1 MTKIAY
7 LDISPRQTG
16 KTSRLVELANRL
28 TAAGHKVA
36 FVAVPGMVE
45 YLQQQ
50 MPGVVV
56 LEDGQPLPI
65 CLNPD
70 RLVWFYDEFD
80 WLESTEVRE
89 GGYYATTPRYLRK
102 FGEASPE
109 NDPLLQLIQAAAGH
123 FERFYWPFDMGEG
136 LKEAR
141 RHHTPEEFR
150 LLYLGEF
157 YA

>member
-1 MTKIAY
+1 MIKIAY

-16 KTSRLVELANRL
+16 KTARLIELANKL
-28 TAAGHKVA
+28 TATGHKVA
-36 FVAVPGMVE
+36 FVCVPGVAAE
-45 YLQQQ
+45 LRQK

-89 GGYYATTPRYLRK
+89 GGYYATTPRFLRK
-102 FGEASPE
+102 LGEASTE
-109 NDPLLQLIQAAAGH
+109 NDPLLQLIQAANGH
-123 FERFYWPFDMGEG
+123 FERFYWPFEMGEG

-141 RHHTPEEFR
+141 LRHTPEEFS
-150 LLYLGEF
+150 LLYLGECF
-157 YA
+157 S